1 MAELK
6 KEQVAAEQMQVSGVL
21 TMSELIHLMMKRKNI
36 NAKEMAHRLGV
47 SSPSVSHLINKIQNA
62 WVETVRRY
70 FSCMG
75 EDFTVIT
82 KSGEEYRIP
91 DTVTTMSQLRKK
103 IKQVFVR
110 LENGDVYEIVHNSS
124 VADN

>member
-36 NAKEMAHRLGV
+36 NAKEMANRLGV

-62 WVETVRRY
+62 WIETVRRY

-75 EDFTVIT
+75 EDFTVVT
-82 KSGEEYRIP
+82 KTGEEYRIP

-103 IKQVFVR
+103 IKQVFVK
-110 LENGDVYEIVHNSS
+110 LENGDVYEIVHSSS